1 MWCPEEYQRA
11 EGRGEHV
18 WGAEMIDVLVVV
30 AHADDEVLGCGG
42 AIARHVAEGDQVHV
56 VYMADGVGS
65 RGGDFALEVARRN
78 EARDRALQLL
88 GVSRWR
94 ALQFPDNRMDSV
106 ALLDVVQALE
116 RVLQEL
122 GPRVIY
128 THHYGDL
135 NVDHRV
141 THQAVMTACRPLPGS
156 PVREI
161 YACEVMSNTE
171 WASPGLAPFVPNAY
185 VDITPYLAAKR
196 SALAAYELEMRS
208 VPHSRSIPHLEYLA
222 RHHGSCIGVEAAEA
236 FMVMRVIR

>member
-1 MWCPEEYQRA
+1 MS
-11 EGRGEHV
+11 V
-18 WGAEMIDVLVVV
+18 VLVVV
-30 AHADDEVLGCGG
+30 AHEDDEVLGCGG
-42 AIARHVAEGDQVHV
+42 TIAKHVAEGDQAHV

-65 RGGDFALEVARRN
+65 RGGDFEFEVAQRN
-78 EARDRALQLL
+78 EARDLALQAL
-88 GVSRWR
+88 GVSGWH

-116 RVLQEL
+116 RIVQEI
-122 GPRVIY
+122 GPHIIY

-141 THQAVMTACRPLPGS
+141 THQAVMTACRPQPGN

-185 VDITPYLAAKR
+185 VDITPYWDTKR
-196 SALAAYELEMRS
+196 IALAAYELEMRP
-208 VPHSRSIPHLEYLA
+208 VPHSRSIQHLEHLA

-236 FMVMRVIR
+236 FMVMRAIRR